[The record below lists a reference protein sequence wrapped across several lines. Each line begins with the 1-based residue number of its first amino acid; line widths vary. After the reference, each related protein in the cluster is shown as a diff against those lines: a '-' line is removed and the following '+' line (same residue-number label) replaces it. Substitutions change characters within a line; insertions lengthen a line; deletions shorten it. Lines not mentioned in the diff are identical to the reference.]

1 MNRNHIHLAVVSL
14 LSAVMCGTALAAV
27 PVRWTAETS
36 RVQPIA
42 LDAWRGDTLAL
53 ECTLKSY
60 GQPVALGAATASLMW
75 QTNGMGA
82 TWWQTNATVSADGVI
97 SATWSPSMDP
107 GAPAVAFFLP
117 VQTGDGASYR
127 AAGTLRFRPS
137 PGAGSQIAEL
147 PQPGGTL
154 DFGEFNLVNAPWA
167 TLEAAN
173 EAISAAVTSATGA
186 LVIPPPV
193 DLGPYATTGYVAG
206 AVTSATGALVIPP
219 PVDLT
224 PYATTGAVSEAVQTA
239 SNALAGQ
246 IQAVS
251 NSAMPRAEMGAY
263 ATQADVS
270 TAIAGI
276 QIPSL
281 AGYATQSY
289 VVDYF
294 ATNYTPP
301 DLSSYASRSYADS
314 AASNAQSAAIAAI
327 PSLAGYATEQYVS
340 DYFATNYTPPDLS
353 SYASRFYA
361 DAAASN
367 AQAAAIAAIPS
378 LSGYATEQYV
388 SDYFA
393 TNYTPPDLSSYASRS
408 YADAAAS
415 NAQANAIAAIPSLA
429 GYATETYAQNAAA
442 DAASDALSAAQSYAR
457 DLSWA
462 ASEGNTRLVSLD
474 GTIWQDATGTVWQ
487 ISYVYGWAGTV
498 IDLPTTTTRA
508 IRFDPVPDSPNTW
521 TAGGGTNLM
530 WDSMSWILDITNSLT
545 YADIGPTLSATN
557 LTFETTVEKYYLY
570 YSIVSLATNP
580 VDHVLYAS
588 ASGDAATAGRALS
601 IGTPTS
607 WTDATGCV
615 WEVQT
620 TRVCADA
627 EEEWT
632 YTIDGQTYTREQMIE
647 AAVGDEGYS
656 MILDWEDSTFINK
669 DEDNEEFEGWY
680 VLDGSGTAPV
690 GYNYSTGLI
699 PSYASDPYLAQVTY
713 YGNITATRG
722 DLVTVTNLVGRVALT
737 NDIPAAPD
745 LSPIQQDLADLR
757 TESALVYRLYSG
769 SNVVAEVTNYNSLVH
784 APALRLMQLNESNE
798 YVTVWTE
805 TNGLARTLREATNYT
820 DRAIA
825 DYAAPRAWSRTPS
838 GLGADAPANTTWIST
853 PTTVIAGGLEYAKF
867 VDTYGEVWV
876 LTSNGMAAEFNPDTN
891 AYFRITAD
899 DGTPVFSIE
908 KSDAQLVGANAAGIT
923 VGESTITIPVPVV
936 SSTAPTMYWRYSLSS
951 GEWADETAVNPSYMA
966 VDWTGGPGSW
976 VCTIS
981 FDGTRPSSMF
991 FKFNFL
997 QEGGVVIR
1005 NNATT
1010 DLSSGIYVNGVKFV
1024 PTVSGNNLIWT
1035 KQ

>member
-1 MNRNHIHLAVVSL
+1 MKIHIHLAVFRF
-14 LSAVMCGTALAAV
+14 LSAILCGASISSIAAV

-60 GQPVALGAATASLMW
+60 GQPVTLGAATASLMW

-97 SATWSPSMDP
+97 TATWSPSMDP

-137 PGAGSQIAEL
+137 PGAGSQIAQL

-167 TLEAAN
+167 TLAAAN

-219 PVDLT
+219 PADLT
-224 PYATTGAVSEAVQTA
+224 PYATTGAVALAVQA
-239 SNALAGQ
+239 SSNALAGQ

-251 NSAMPRAEMGAY
+251 NAAMPRAEMGVY

-281 AGYATQSY
+281 AGYATEQY
-289 VVDYF
+289 VSDYF
-294 ATNYTPP
+294 STNYTPP

-314 AASNAQSAAIAAI
+314 AASNAQAAAIAAI
-327 PSLAGYATEQYVS
+327 PSLAGYATEQWTAL
-340 DYFATNYTPPDLS
+340 YFS
-353 SYASRFYA
+353 
-361 DAAASN
+361 
-367 AQAAAIAAIPS
+367 
-378 LSGYATEQYV
+378 
-388 SDYFA
+388 

-415 NAQANAIAAIPSLA
+415 NAQAAAIAAIPSLA
-429 GYATETYAQNAAA
+429 GYATETYAQNAASA
-442 DAASDALSAAQSYAR
+442 AASDALSAAQSYAR
-457 DLSWA
+457 DLSWG

-487 ISYVYGWAGTV
+487 VSYIYGWSGTV
-498 IDLPTTTTRA
+498 IDLSTSAARPIIFNYAGKIDTFYT
-508 IRFDPVPDSPNTW
+508 PNADYW
-521 TAGGGTNLM
+521 SAGGGTNLYFATAM
-530 WDSMSWILDITNSLT
+530 YETWALWFTNTYYGAESNSNWI
-545 YADIGPTLSATN
+545 ADGTPPPSLSATN
-557 LTFETTVEKYYLY
+557 ITISTSNEYYRLY
-570 YSIVSLATNP
+570 YRPVALATNP
-580 VDHVLYAS
+580 VDRVLYSSDA
-588 ASGDAATAGRALS
+588 GDAATADRAAS
-601 IGTPTS
+601 IGTETH

-615 WEVQT
+615 WEVAST
-620 TRVCADA
+620 WVCTDPNAPWSYTI
-627 EEEWT
+627 EGET
-632 YTIDGQTYTREQMIE
+632 YTQEEMIDRAESY
-647 AAVGDEGYS
+647 DYS
-656 MILDWEDSTFINK
+656 NILVWEDTTFEAP
-669 DEDNEEFEGWY
+669 DGGRQFEGWFI
-680 VLDGSGTAPV
+680 LDGSSTAPV
-690 GYNYSTGLI
+690 GYDNSTDTI
-699 PSYASDPYLAQVTY
+699 PDYASDPLLAHVTY

-722 DLVTVTNLVGRVALT
+722 SLVTVTNLVGRVALT

-769 SNVVAEVTNYNSLVH
+769 SNVVAEVTNYNSQVH

-805 TNGLARTLREATNYT
+805 TNGLARTLRDATNYA

-825 DYAAPRAWSRTPS
+825 DYAAPRAWSRTTS
-838 GLGADAPANTTWIST
+838 GLGAEAPANTTWIST

-923 VGESTITIPVPVV
+923 VGETTITIPVPVV

-951 GEWADETAVNPSYMA
+951 GDWADETAVNPSYMA

-1010 DLSSGIYVNGVKFV
+1010 DLSSGIYVNGTKFV

>member
-327 PSLAGYATEQYVS
+327 PSLA
-340 DYFATNYTPPDLS
+340 
-353 SYASRFYA
+353 
-361 DAAASN
+361 
-367 AQAAAIAAIPS
+367 
-378 LSGYATEQYV
+378 GYATEQYV

-805 TNGLARTLREATNYT
+805 TNGLARTLRDATNYAA
-820 DRAIA
+820 RAIA
-825 DYAAPRAWSRTPS
+825 DYAAPRAWSATTS
-838 GLGADAPANTTWIST
+838 GLGAEAPANTTWIST

>member
-1 MNRNHIHLAVVSL
+1 MKNHIHLAVVRL
-14 LSAVMCGTALAAV
+14 LSATLCAAALSAIAAV

-53 ECTLKSY
+53 ECTLISY
-60 GQPVALGAATASLMW
+60 GRPVSLGAATASLLW
-75 QTNGMGA
+75 QTNGMGSA
-82 TWWQTNATVSADGVI
+82 WWQTNATVSADGVI
-97 SATWSPSMDP
+97 RATWSPSMDP

-167 TLEAAN
+167 TLDAAN

-206 AVTSATGALVIPP
+206 AISSATGSLVIPP
-219 PVDLT
+219 PVDLG
-224 PYATTGAVSEAVQTA
+224 PYATTGHVAEVVQTA
-239 SNALAGQ
+239 SNALEGQ

-251 NSAMPRAEMGAY
+251 DAAMPRAEMGAY
-263 ATQADVS
+263 ATQTDVS

-289 VVDYF
+289 VADYF
-294 ATNYTPP
+294 STNYTQP
-301 DLSSYASRSYADS
+301 DLSSYASRSYADA
-314 AASNAQSAAIAAI
+314 AASNAQAAAIAAI
-327 PSLAGYATEQYVS
+327 PSLAGYATQSYV
-340 DYFATNYTPPDLS
+340 ANYVASNNTPPDLS
-353 SYASRFYA
+353 SYASISYA
-361 DAAASN
+361 DEVASN

-378 LSGYATEQYV
+378 LSGYATE
-388 SDYFA
+388 
-393 TNYTPPDLSSYASRS
+393 
-408 YADAAAS
+408 
-415 NAQANAIAAIPSLA
+415 
-429 GYATETYAQNAAA
+429 TYAQNAAES
-442 DAASDALSAAQSYAR
+442 AASDALSAAQSYAN

-462 ASEGNTRLVSLD
+462 ASAGNTRLVSLD
-474 GTIWQDATGTVWQ
+474 GTTWQDATGTVWQ
-487 ISYVYGWAGTV
+487 VSGIFGWSGTV
-498 IDLPTTTTRA
+498 LDLPTTTARA
-508 IRFDPVPDSPNTW
+508 IKFAPVPGSNDVWS
-521 TAGGGTNLM
+521 AGGGTNIS
-530 WDSMSWILDITNSLT
+530 WDATGMQSFVLGIPTSSNAEYLVW
-545 YADIGPTLSATN
+545 ADDYPPADATN
-557 LTFETTVEKYYLY
+557 ITFTTSAEKYYLY
-570 YSIVSLATNP
+570 YRPVALATNP
-580 VDHVLYAS
+580 VDRVLYAS
-588 ASGDAATAGRALS
+588 SSGDAATADRALS
-601 IGTPTS
+601 IGTPTR

-615 WEVQT
+615 WEVGAPAWIST
-620 TRVCADA
+620 TAGV
-627 EEEWT
+627 EFKEWT
-632 YTIDGQTYTREQMIE
+632 EITYGEY
-647 AAVGDEGYS
+647 EGMWDLFFS
-656 MILDWEDSTFINK
+656 AN
-669 DEDNEEFEGWY
+669 G
-680 VLDGSGTAPV
+680 DGSHVYTNAP
-690 GYNYSTGLI
+690 SLHQ
-699 PSYASDPYLAQVTY
+699 S
-713 YGNITATRG
+713 ITVPAGAWWYHDIMEDRGGFPVSFVLVAT
-722 DLVTVTNLVGRVALT
+722 TNLIGRVALT
-737 NDIPAAPD
+737 NDLPD
-745 LSPIQQDLADLR
+745 TASITNDLANLR

-769 SNVVAEVTNYNSLVH
+769 SNVVAEVTNYNSQVH
-784 APALRLMQLNESNE
+784 APSLRLLQLNESNE
-798 YVTVWTE
+798 YITVWTE
-805 TNGLARTLREATNYT
+805 NNGLARTLAAATNYA
-820 DRAIA
+820 DDAISSR
-825 DYAAPRAWSRTPS
+825 AAPRAWSRTTS
-838 GLGADAPANTTWIST
+838 GLGAEAPANTTWIST

-876 LTSNGMAAEFNPDTN
+876 LTSNGMAAEFSPDTN

-923 VGESTITIPVPVV
+923 VGETTITIPVPVV

-1010 DLSSGIYVNGVKFV
+1010 DLSSGIYVNGTKFV